1 MGQKLHVIKKDK
13 YRLIIT
19 TFEDPEYEKILKGE
33 SKFNYRFS
41 LKEKLSKDA
50 LECFEADI
58 INNTLGFSL
67 YTKLNFGTY
76 IYVIERID
84 AAKHLIEEL
93 AYGFLEVL
101 PDV

>member
-19 TFEDPEYEKILKGE
+19 AFEDPEYEKILKGE
-33 SKFNYRFS
+33 SKNNYRLS
-41 LKEKLSKDA
+41 LKEKLSEEA
-50 LECFEADI
+50 VEFFEADN

-67 YTKLNFGTY
+67 YSKLNFGTY

-84 AAKHLIEEL
+84 AAKKMIEEL
-93 AYGFLEVL
+93 AYGFIEVL
-101 PDV
+101 PDI